1 MFTSAGGQIARVG
14 RATVTAMRACSSEVV
29 APLHQH
35 NSKTASRPLISQYRS
50 RWPRPAKR
58 AVAEDLKPI
67 PRTVPGDKLR
77 FQFRAT
83 FGHGSSI
90 LYPHLKFHPADYKV
104 GLVVKV
110 ADCGFSSDLERNIF
124 IEMVGKRYNT
134 GKKEVRL
141 TTDRFSNRIENKK
154 YLTLLLERLIA
165 ESKKLAAAPLA
176 D

>member
-1 MFTSAGGQIARVG
+1 MFKSAGVQII
-14 RATVTAMRACSSEVV
+14 RAWRDSATAMRACSSEVV

-35 NSKTASRPLISQYRS
+35 NSKTAARPLISQYRP

-58 AVAEDLKPI
+58 AIAEDLKPI
-67 PRTVPGDKLR
+67 PRTVPADKLR

-104 GLVVKV
+104 GLVVKI
-110 ADCGFSSDLERNIF
+110 ADCGFESVLEKDIF
-124 IEMVGKRYNT
+124 LEMVGKRYNT

-141 TTDRFSNRIENKK
+141 TTDRFSNRLENKK

-165 ESKKLAAAPLA
+165 ESKKLAAAPLL

>member
-1 MFTSAGGQIARVG
+1 MLNVTSKIRGNILRQAGAF
-14 RATVTAMRACSSEVV
+14 RALSSSGEVS
-29 APLHQH
+29 PLHTH
-35 NSKTASRPLISQYRS
+35 NAKTAARPLISQFRP
-50 RWPRPAKR
+50 RWPQPPKEM
-58 AVAEDLKPI
+58 VTEELKSI
-67 PRTVPGDKLR
+67 NRTVASDKLH

-90 LYPHLKFHPADYKV
+90 LYPHLKFHPADFKV

-110 ADCGFSSDLERNIF
+110 EDCGFQSDLEKDIF

-134 GKKEVRL
+134 GKKAVRL
-141 TTDRFSNRIENKK
+141 TSNRFSNRVENKK

-165 ESKKLAAAPLA
+165 ESKKLAAAPLL

>member
-1 MFTSAGGQIARVG
+1 MFRSVGAQITRTW
-14 RATVTAMRACSSEVV
+14 RDYATTMRACSSEVV
-29 APLHQH
+29 ASLHLH
-35 NSKTASRPLISQYRS
+35 NSKTAARPLISQYRS

-67 PRTVPGDKLR
+67 ARTVPSDKLQ

-83 FGHGSSI
+83 FGHGTSI
-90 LYPHLKFHPADYKV
+90 LYPHLKFHPADFKV

-110 ADCGFSSDLERNIF
+110 DDCGFKSDMERDIF

-141 TTDRFSNRIENKK
+141 TTDRFSNRVENKR

-165 ESKKLAAAPLA
+165 ESKKLAAAPLL
-176 D
+176 

>member
-1 MFTSAGGQIARVG
+1 MYP
-14 RATVTAMRACSSEVV
+14 ATVTWARACSSEVV
-29 APLHQH
+29 ASLHLH
-35 NSKTASRPLISQYRS
+35 NSKTAARPLISQYRS

-67 PRTVPGDKLR
+67 ARTVPSDKLQ

-83 FGHGSSI
+83 FGHGTSI
-90 LYPHLKFHPADYKV
+90 LYPHLKFHPADFKV

-110 ADCGFSSDLERNIF
+110 DDCGFKSDMERDIF

-141 TTDRFSNRIENKK
+141 TTDRFSNRVENKR

-165 ESKKLAAAPLA
+165 ESKKLAAAPLL
-176 D
+176 

>member
-1 MFTSAGGQIARVG
+1 MYP
-14 RATVTAMRACSSEVV
+14 ATVTWARACSSEVV
-29 APLHQH
+29 ASLHLH
-35 NSKTASRPLISQYRS
+35 NSKTAARPLISQYRS

-67 PRTVPGDKLR
+67 ARTVPSDKLQ

-83 FGHGSSI
+83 FGHGTSI
-90 LYPHLKFHPADYKV
+90 LYPHLKFHPADFKV

-110 ADCGFSSDLERNIF
+110 DDCGFKSDMERDIF
-124 IEMVGKRYNT
+124 IEMVGTRYNT

-141 TTDRFSNRIENKK
+141 TTDRFSNRVENKR

-165 ESKKLAAAPLA
+165 ESKKLAAAPLL
-176 D
+176 